1 MIHVKHFLYPDFSS
15 VMMHLTGLLFC
26 FLLSCDNHLIP
37 PTGLPEIT
45 FSPQATPQGTIEQ
58 LIRSYEDRR
67 IDLFTDLLPDNKTF
81 RFFVSPDYSAAYA
94 ASKGP
99 DAMIESVD
107 SQYHYVKAGNYY
119 YWGHEIEIA
128 KHRNL
133 FSMAEDIEFVE
144 QPIIDPKDFRYKV
157 NEQGETT
164 HVEVKMTSGELCIG
178 LSHEIFC
185 TDKEGQMQ
193 VFLLE
198 RETDRATDE
207 KLWVIRDWFDLNS
220 IQ

>member
-1 MIHVKHFLYPDFSS
+1 MIPAIRSLYRKSGGMRRFAWLLPCLLLISCD
-15 VMMHLTGLLFC
+15 LLLF
-26 FLLSCDNHLIP
+26 P
-37 PTGLPEIT
+37 QTGLPEKAL
-45 FSPQATPQGTIEQ
+45 SLRATPQGTIEQ
-58 LIRSYEDRR
+58 LIRAYEDRR

-81 RFFVSPDYSAAYA
+81 RFFVSPDYSAAYV
-94 ASKGP
+94 ASRGP
-99 DAMIESVD
+99 DAMIERVD
-107 SQYHYVKAGNYY
+107 SQYQYVKAGSYY
-119 YWGHEIEIA
+119 YWGHETEIA

-133 FSMAEDIEFVE
+133 FSMAEDIEFTE
-144 QPIIDPKDFRYKV
+144 QPIIDPKDFRYTID
-157 NEQGETT
+157 EQGETT

-198 RETDRATDE
+198 RENDRFSDE
-207 KLWVIRDWFDLNS
+207 KLWVIREWFDLNS